1 VIRKK
6 FDFVMTEYKIKEEV
20 EEEAIQKKRISI
32 NFGRQGAVFIG
43 YLIIILG
50 FYGIVANTIMI
61 NQYNEWIPFSDMDRT
76 LLIWPFL
83 SASKNFFLPFILLF
97 FVCFGLTLRE
107 EIPAYGIKASLWLL
121 PVIVAQ
127 GFLFYWWMFGVSLEP
142 FVLQFLH
149 LEGYINVLL
158 LFLMIL
164 SGSLLGMYFKGIMKN
179 IILIIKDFRDK
190 IGI

>member
-1 VIRKK
+1 MIRKK

>member
-1 VIRKK
+1 
-6 FDFVMTEYKIKEEV
+6 MTEYKIKKEV
-20 EEEAIQKKRISI
+20 EEEASQKKKISI
-32 NFGRQGAVFIG
+32 DFGRQGGIFIG

-50 FYGIVANTIMI
+50 FYGIIANTIMI
-61 NQYNEWIPFSDMDRT
+61 NQYNEWIPFSEMNRT

-83 SASKNFFLPFILLF
+83 SASKNLFLPFILLF
-97 FVCFGLTLRE
+97 IVCFGLTIRE

-127 GFLFYWWMFGVSLEP
+127 GVFFYWWMFGISLEP

-164 SGSLLGMYFKGIMKN
+164 SGSFLGMYFKGIVRK
-179 IILIIKDFRDK
+179 IILIAKNIRDK
-190 IGI
+190 ISGSD